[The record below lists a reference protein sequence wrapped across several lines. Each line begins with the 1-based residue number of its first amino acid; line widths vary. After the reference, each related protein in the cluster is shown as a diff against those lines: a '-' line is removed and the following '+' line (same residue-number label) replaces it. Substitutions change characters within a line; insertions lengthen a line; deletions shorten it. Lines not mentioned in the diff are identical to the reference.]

1 MSDAETY
8 AQVSCVLENIGER
21 NRRKIPKEI
30 LDLIEY
36 NKLPD
41 YEIDDIN
48 QLELSDEA
56 KMILSVIYTDYI
68 ADEEERR
75 IIKEKEKFIYLAEEE
90 KKSKQFSNDDIF
102 KNNNN
107 NNDSSDGNS
116 GNKNEEAS
124 VKKNLPIKKKE
135 KWYKAIIQ
143 LVMNFFGIE

>member
-1 MSDAETY
+1 MSNAETY
-8 AQVSCVLENIGER
+8 AQVSCVLENIGEK
-21 NRRKIPKEI
+21 NRSKIPKEI

-41 YEIDDIN
+41 YEVEDIN

-90 KKSKQFSNDDIF
+90 EKSKQFNNEGLF
-102 KNNNN
+102 KKDNAENVENN
-107 NNDSSDGNS
+107 
-116 GNKNEEAS
+116 EA
-124 VKKNLPIKKKE
+124 KGNLPVKKKE